1 MDYGAKGTRVYLPSV
16 QLERSLR
23 YGAKSKR
30 QEEGGLRPGR
40 FPDYTSVV
48 MFLEPDHRIKFGE
61 NGSWQ
66 NADLR
71 EVPAFNASSVT
82 PECR

>member
-1 MDYGAKGTRVYLPSV
+1 MDSGAKVTRVYLPSV
-16 QLERSLR
+16 QLERSLK
-23 YGAKSKR
+23 YEAKSKG
-30 QEEGGLRPGR
+30 QEEGGLRPVR
-40 FPDYTSVV
+40 FPNYTSVIL
-48 MFLEPDHRIKFGE
+48 MWLPEHQTKFGE

-71 EVPAFNASSVT
+71 EVPAFSALSPT